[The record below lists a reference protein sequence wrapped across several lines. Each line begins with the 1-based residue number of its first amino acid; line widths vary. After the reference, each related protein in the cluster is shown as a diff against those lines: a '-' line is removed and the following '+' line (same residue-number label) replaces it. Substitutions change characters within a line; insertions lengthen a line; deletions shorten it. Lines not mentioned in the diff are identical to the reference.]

1 VKQRLLSIPDLPSL
15 LYVGFVSYVV
25 RWLETLAFALFAYQ
39 ATQSAFVV
47 VMLTM
52 LRLLPMGLFG
62 AFIGSAAGRH
72 DLRHALAL
80 VVGTSGLVTLV
91 LAVLASGGWLSVWHL
106 AVASFVSGIC
116 LATDNPVRRMMIG
129 NIVGADRMGAAIS
142 IDVGISNAS
151 RVIGPLLAGALL
163 AQHGIASA
171 LWLGVAACATS
182 LAAALRLARRPPD
195 AGAAGGS
202 FVENM
207 REGLAWLRGDSR
219 MVGLLVITIVFNIF
233 GWPFTSLIPVVA
245 TDYFQLEPRGVG
257 LLASCEGI
265 GGLVGS
271 LLLAVMARPG
281 WYGRIYAGAVGMYLV
296 TMVGFALVPSALAA
310 GLMLMLNGISAVGF
324 AVMQATLVY
333 RGAPV
338 EMRARAMGVLS
349 VCIGTSPLGFLYLGV
364 LADILTPRDAM
375 LAISAQGALVLYLS
389 RRYWRVVLQRD

>member
-1 VKQRLLSIPDLPSL
+1 
-15 LYVGFVSYVV
+15 
-25 RWLETLAFALFAYQ
+25 
-39 ATQSAFVV
+39 
-47 VMLTM
+47 
-52 LRLLPMGLFG
+52 
-62 AFIGSAAGRH
+62 
-72 DLRHALAL
+72 
-80 VVGTSGLVTLV
+80 
-91 LAVLASGGWLSVWHL
+91 
-106 AVASFVSGIC
+106 
-116 LATDNPVRRMMIG
+116 
-129 NIVGADRMGAAIS
+129 
-142 IDVGISNAS
+142 
-151 RVIGPLLAGALL
+151 
-163 AQHGIASA
+163 
-171 LWLGVAACATS
+171 
-182 LAAALRLARRPPD
+182 
-195 AGAAGGS
+195 
-202 FVENM
+202 M
-207 REGLAWLRGDSR
+207 RQGLAWLRGDSR

-296 TMVGFALVPSALAA
+296 TMVGFALVPSALVA

-349 VCIGTSPLGFLYLGV
+349 VCIGTSPLGFLYLGL